1 MKQSATGGDVVVG
14 DGSDVLLSQP
24 LWKVDGFVAIVKV
37 WTKKIDLENKE
48 CVTSAGC
55 LTIFM
60 PNYHHEHTHTF
71 TRQRS
76 WQRQLLHIWSPSACF
91 FTHLHVIALPV
102 GDDWHDGKWFSFPIF
117 LFHNNSSAVSS
128 LYVTWETNL
137 SRANVA
143 CVRKH
148 NARFVLGIFHE
159 KRLIIQVKLWI
170 MWALTGLKA
179 QRCSTFTAGKFQY
192 ARCDDLTHDKMIVS
206 SQYRHKP
213 PLWLPH
219 APAGTSNFCSDGV

>member
-76 WQRQLLHIWSPSACF
+76 WQRQLLHIVLLYYTSMSLLFQWVMTSPN
-91 FTHLHVIALPV
+91 
-102 GDDWHDGKWFSFPIF
+102 PIF

-128 LYVTWETNL
+128 LSVTWETNL
-137 SRANVA
+137 SRTNVA

-170 MWALTGLKA
+170 MWALTGLAA

-213 PLWLPH
+213 PLRPPH
-219 APAGTSNFCSDGV
+219 APAGASNFCPNGV

>member
-60 PNYHHEHTHTF
+60 PNYHHEHTHFHKTKVVAAAAPPYCTF
-71 TRQRS
+71 GHHQPAFSPTS
-76 WQRQLLHIWSPSACF
+76 MSLLFQWVMTDTMKNDF
-91 FTHLHVIALPV
+91 F
-102 GDDWHDGKWFSFPIF
+102 SPIF

-128 LYVTWETNL
+128 LYATWETNL

-143 CVRKH
+143 CLRKH

-170 MWALTGLKA
+170 MWALTGLTA
-179 QRCSTFTAGKFQY
+179 RRCSTFPAGNFNTL
-192 ARCDDLTHDKMIVS
+192 AVMIVS
-206 SQYRHKP
+206 SQFRHKP
-213 PLWLPH
+213 PLRPPH
-219 APAGTSNFCSDGV
+219 TPAGASNFCPDGV